1 MTERIC
7 DIEEL
12 AGTIGASAAEQ
23 GRPVLLGIDG
33 PGASG
38 KSTLAALLAD
48 RLGPAAVVH
57 IDDFHLPSAARP
69 ATTGQAV
76 AAHFDLRRLHEQVL
90 RPATDGAAVHY
101 QRYDWDQDRLA
112 EWTTLAPATPLVV
125 EGVHALHADLR
136 SAYTFRV
143 FCDAPREV
151 RLSRGLER
159 DGEEARSL
167 WVDEWMPAEDRY
179 LAAHTPHRYADV
191 LLAGSSPARRDRSG
205 TAAPVYTL
213 TSRP

>member
-1 MTERIC
+1 MTGAFP

-12 AGTIGASAAEQ
+12 AATVRAAAAEQ
-23 GRPVLLGIDG
+23 GRAVLVGIDG
-33 PGASG
+33 PGAAG

-48 RLGPAAVVH
+48 RLGPATVVH
-57 IDDFHLPSAARP
+57 IDDFYLTSADRHLVDAGAI
-69 ATTGQAV
+69 

-90 RPATDGAAVHY
+90 RPAAAGAGVSY
-101 QRYDWDQDRLA
+101 QRYDWDRDRLA
-112 EWTTLAPATPLVV
+112 EWTALPPGTPLVV

-136 SAYTFRV
+136 HLYTYRV
-143 FCDAPREV
+143 FCDAPRDL

-179 LAAHTPHRYADV
+179 LAAHTPHHCADV
-191 LLAGSSPARRDRSG
+191 VLGG
-205 TAAPVYTL
+205 
-213 TSRP
+213 

>member
-1 MTERIC
+1 MTGALP

-12 AGTIGASAAEQ
+12 AATVRAVAA
-23 GRPVLLGIDG
+23 GRGRAVLLGIDG

-57 IDDFHLPSAARP
+57 IDDFHLPSAERRRVDRV
-69 ATTGQAV
+69 AV

-90 RPATDGAAVHY
+90 RPAAEGAAVRY
-101 QRYDWDQDRLA
+101 QHYDWDQDRLA
-112 EWTTLAPATPLVV
+112 GWTSLPPGTPLVV

-136 SAYTFRV
+136 HLYTYRV
-143 FCDAPREV
+143 FCDAPREL

-179 LAAHTPHRYADV
+179 LAAHTPHRHADIV
-191 LLAGSSPARRDRSG
+191 LGTTSAPA
-205 TAAPVYTL
+205 P
-213 TSRP
+213 